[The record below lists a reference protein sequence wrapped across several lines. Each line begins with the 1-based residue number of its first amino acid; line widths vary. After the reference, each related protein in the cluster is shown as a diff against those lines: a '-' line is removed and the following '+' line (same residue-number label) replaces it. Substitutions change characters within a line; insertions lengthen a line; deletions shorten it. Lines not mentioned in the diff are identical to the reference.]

1 MKKEII
7 DSITGV
13 FTDYKGLQHHIT
25 VVATS
30 QSAKEVDEYGTCYE
44 VSTYIEDEGTDYYC
58 GLAKTLRIG
67 ISICNPEDTY
77 NEKVG
82 YNKALARARASQ
94 PVMFVT
100 KAGIINTKMVKALL
114 EQELEFAIN
123 NPDTIIPGY
132 SKTMQTYLRNK
143 ENEKLL
149 SSLSNEEQIALAYR
163 TQAPEETVVKIERLA
178 KYLKNKQ

>member
-1 MKKEII
+1 MKKEVIN
-7 DSITGV
+7 SVTGV

-25 VVATS
+25 VVAIS
-30 QSAKEVDEYGTCYE
+30 QSAKEVDEYRACYE
-44 VSTYIEDEGTDYYC
+44 VSTYIEDEGADYYC

-143 ENEKLL
+143 ENEKLF
-149 SSLSNEEQIALAYR
+149 SSLSSEEQIALAYR
-163 TQAPEETVVKIERLA
+163 TQAPEETVAKIERLA

>member
-44 VSTYIEDEGTDYYC
+44 VSTYIEDEGSYYYC

-132 SKTMQTYLRNK
+132 SETMQTYLRNK
-143 ENEKLL
+143 ENEEALK
-149 SSLSNEEQIALAYR
+149 SLNDEEKTVLAYL
-163 TQAPEETVVKIERLA
+163 TGAFKESMSKLEGLA
-178 KYLKNKQ
+178 KYIKNKQ